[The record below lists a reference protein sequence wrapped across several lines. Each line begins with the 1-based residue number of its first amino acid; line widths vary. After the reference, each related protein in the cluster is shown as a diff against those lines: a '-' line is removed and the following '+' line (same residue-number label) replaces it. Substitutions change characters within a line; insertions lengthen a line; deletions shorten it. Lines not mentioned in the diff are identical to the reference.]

1 MQFQKNTLTE
11 EDKNELNTIKEI
23 QMINGKLV
31 DR

>member
-1 MQFQKNTLTE
+1 MQFQKNALTE
-11 EDKNELNTIKEI
+11 EAKNELNTIKEI